1 MSTNYEE
8 NNRLTLVGKVTS
20 DKVFSHE
27 IYGEKF
33 YIFNLS
39 VPRLSGSEDIIPI
52 TISERLLTNAELK
65 INDKISIDGQ
75 FRSYNSYQNEKV
87 MMIIFKQ
94 LYPTDSNTND
104 DQEDPT
110 IENEED
116 TSNLE
121 QSNIEELDEAFE
133 DLKTESNITYNVL
146 EDGEVI
152 EIDFTISNHETLN
165 LTKFTNN
172 LADQRAYYE
181 NLGLTEQKSHV
192 A

>member
-1 MSTNYEE
+1 MKKILCFLGIILLLFLAALPPILRIILPDKMEE
-8 NNRLTLVGKVTS
+8 EKEIV
-20 DKVFSHE
+20 HE
-27 IYGEKF
+27 NVVLNCSNES
-33 YIFNLS
+33 YIAN
-39 VPRLSGSEDIIPI
+39 
-52 TISERLLTNAELK
+52 T
-65 INDKISIDGQ
+65 
-75 FRSYNSYQNEKV
+75 SYQDEKV

-172 LADQRAYYE
+172 LTDQRAYYE
-181 NLGLTEQKSHV
+181 NLGLTCLV
-192 A
+192 IR

>member
-1 MSTNYEE
+1 MKKILCFLGIILLLFLAALPPILRIILPDMGEEE
-8 NNRLTLVGKVTS
+8 NEVV
-20 DKVFSHE
+20 HE
-27 IYGEKF
+27 NVVLNCSNES
-33 YIFNLS
+33 YIAN
-39 VPRLSGSEDIIPI
+39 
-52 TISERLLTNAELK
+52 T
-65 INDKISIDGQ
+65 
-75 FRSYNSYQNEKV
+75 SYQDEKV

-152 EIDFTISNHETLN
+152 EIDFTISNHEILN

-181 NLGLTEQKSHV
+181 NLGLTCLV
-192 A
+192 IR

>member
-1 MSTNYEE
+1 MKKILCFLGIIFLLFLAFLPPVLRIVLPDIEE
-8 NNRLTLVGKVTS
+8 KKEIV
-20 DKVFSHE
+20 HE
-27 IYGEKF
+27 NVILNCSNES
-33 YIFNLS
+33 YIAN
-39 VPRLSGSEDIIPI
+39 
-52 TISERLLTNAELK
+52 T
-65 INDKISIDGQ
+65 
-75 FRSYNSYQNEKV
+75 SYQDEKV

-94 LYPTDSNTND
+94 LYSTDSNTND

-152 EIDFTISNHETLN
+152 EIDFTVSNHETLN

-181 NLGLTEQKSHV
+181 NLGLTCLV
-192 A
+192 IR

>member
-1 MSTNYEE
+1 MKKILCFLGIILLLFLAALPPILRIILPDKMEE
-8 NNRLTLVGKVTS
+8 EKEIV
-20 DKVFSHE
+20 HE
-27 IYGEKF
+27 NVVLNCSNES
-33 YIFNLS
+33 YIAN
-39 VPRLSGSEDIIPI
+39 
-52 TISERLLTNAELK
+52 T
-65 INDKISIDGQ
+65 
-75 FRSYNSYQNEKV
+75 SYQDEKV

-94 LYPTDSNTND
+94 LYPTDSNTDD

-172 LADQRAYYE
+172 LTDQRAYYE
-181 NLGLTEQKSHV
+181 NLGLTCLV
-192 A
+192 IR

>member
-1 MSTNYEE
+1 MKKLLCFLGIILLLFLAVLPPVLRIVLPDMGEEE
-8 NNRLTLVGKVTS
+8 NEVV
-20 DKVFSHE
+20 HE
-27 IYGEKF
+27 NVILNCSNES
-33 YIFNLS
+33 YIAN
-39 VPRLSGSEDIIPI
+39 
-52 TISERLLTNAELK
+52 T
-65 INDKISIDGQ
+65 
-75 FRSYNSYQNEKV
+75 SYQDEKV
-87 MMIIFKQ
+87 MMIVFKQ
-94 LYPTDSNTND
+94 LRTTDSNTNN

-152 EIDFTISNHETLN
+152 EIDFTVSNHETLN

-181 NLGLTEQKSHV
+181 NLGLTCLV
-192 A
+192 IR

>member
-1 MSTNYEE
+1 MKKILCFLGIILLLFLAALPPILRIILPDKMEE
-8 NNRLTLVGKVTS
+8 EKEIV
-20 DKVFSHE
+20 HE
-27 IYGEKF
+27 NVILNCSNES
-33 YIFNLS
+33 YIAN
-39 VPRLSGSEDIIPI
+39 
-52 TISERLLTNAELK
+52 T
-65 INDKISIDGQ
+65 
-75 FRSYNSYQNEKV
+75 SYQDEKV

-152 EIDFTISNHETLN
+152 EIDFTVSNHETLN

-181 NLGLTEQKSHV
+181 NLGLTCLV
-192 A
+192 IR

>member
-1 MSTNYEE
+1 MKKILCFLGIILLLFLAALPPILRIILPDKMEE
-8 NNRLTLVGKVTS
+8 EKEIV
-20 DKVFSHE
+20 HE
-27 IYGEKF
+27 NVVLNCSNES
-33 YIFNLS
+33 YIAN
-39 VPRLSGSEDIIPI
+39 
-52 TISERLLTNAELK
+52 T
-65 INDKISIDGQ
+65 
-75 FRSYNSYQNEKV
+75 SYQDEKV

-152 EIDFTISNHETLN
+152 EIDFTVSNHETLN

-181 NLGLTEQKSHV
+181 NLGLTCLV
-192 A
+192 IR

>member
-1 MSTNYEE
+1 MKKILCFLGIIFLLFLAFLPPVLRIVLPDIEE
-8 NNRLTLVGKVTS
+8 EKKEIV
-20 DKVFSHE
+20 HE
-27 IYGEKF
+27 NVILNCSNES
-33 YIFNLS
+33 YIAN
-39 VPRLSGSEDIIPI
+39 
-52 TISERLLTNAELK
+52 T
-65 INDKISIDGQ
+65 
-75 FRSYNSYQNEKV
+75 SYQDEKV

-152 EIDFTISNHETLN
+152 EIDFTVSNHETLN

-181 NLGLTEQKSHV
+181 NLGLTCLV
-192 A
+192 IR

>member
-1 MSTNYEE
+1 MGEEE
-8 NNRLTLVGKVTS
+8 NEVV
-20 DKVFSHE
+20 HE
-27 IYGEKF
+27 NVVLNCSNES
-33 YIFNLS
+33 YIAN
-39 VPRLSGSEDIIPI
+39 
-52 TISERLLTNAELK
+52 T
-65 INDKISIDGQ
+65 
-75 FRSYNSYQNEKV
+75 SYQNEKV
-87 MMIIFKQ
+87 MMMIFKQ

-181 NLGLTEQKSHV
+181 NLGLTCLV
-192 A
+192 IR

>member
-1 MSTNYEE
+1 MKKI
-8 NNRLTLVGKVTS
+8 LCFLG
-20 DKVFSHE
+20 
-27 IYGEKF
+27 I
-33 YIFNLS
+33 IF
-39 VPRLSGSEDIIPI
+39 
-52 TISERLLTNAELK
+52 LLFLAFLPPVLK
-65 INDKISIDGQ
+65 IVLPDIEEEKKEIVHENVILNCSNE
-75 FRSYNSYQNEKV
+75 SYIANTSYQNEKV

-181 NLGLTEQKSHV
+181 NLGLTCLV
-192 A
+192 IR

>member
-1 MSTNYEE
+1 MKKILCFLGIILLLFLAALPPILRIILPDMGEEE
-8 NNRLTLVGKVTS
+8 NEVV
-20 DKVFSHE
+20 HE
-27 IYGEKF
+27 NVVLNCSNES
-33 YIFNLS
+33 YIAN
-39 VPRLSGSEDIIPI
+39 
-52 TISERLLTNAELK
+52 T
-65 INDKISIDGQ
+65 
-75 FRSYNSYQNEKV
+75 SYQDEKV

-181 NLGLTEQKSHV
+181 NLGLTCLV
-192 A
+192 IR

>member
-1 MSTNYEE
+1 MKKILCFLGIILLLFLAALPPILRIILPDKMEE
-8 NNRLTLVGKVTS
+8 EKEIV
-20 DKVFSHE
+20 HE
-27 IYGEKF
+27 NVVLNCSNES
-33 YIFNLS
+33 YIAN
-39 VPRLSGSEDIIPI
+39 
-52 TISERLLTNAELK
+52 T
-65 INDKISIDGQ
+65 
-75 FRSYNSYQNEKV
+75 SYQNEKV

-146 EDGEVI
+146 EDAEVI

-181 NLGLTEQKSHV
+181 NLGLTCLV
-192 A
+192 IR

>member
-1 MSTNYEE
+1 MKKLLCFLGIILLLFLAVLPPVLRIVLPDMGEEE
-8 NNRLTLVGKVTS
+8 NEVV
-20 DKVFSHE
+20 HE
-27 IYGEKF
+27 NVILNCSNES
-33 YIFNLS
+33 YIAN
-39 VPRLSGSEDIIPI
+39 
-52 TISERLLTNAELK
+52 T
-65 INDKISIDGQ
+65 
-75 FRSYNSYQNEKV
+75 SYQDEKV
-87 MMIIFKQ
+87 MMIVFKQ
-94 LYPTDSNTND
+94 LRTTDSNTNN

-152 EIDFTISNHETLN
+152 EIDFTVSNHETLN

-172 LADQRAYYE
+172 LTDQRAYYE
-181 NLGLTEQKSHV
+181 NLGLTCLV
-192 A
+192 IR

>member
-1 MSTNYEE
+1 MKKILCFLGIILLLFLAVLPPILRIILPDKMEE
-8 NNRLTLVGKVTS
+8 EKEIV
-20 DKVFSHE
+20 HE
-27 IYGEKF
+27 NVVLNCSNES
-33 YIFNLS
+33 YIAN
-39 VPRLSGSEDIIPI
+39 
-52 TISERLLTNAELK
+52 T
-65 INDKISIDGQ
+65 
-75 FRSYNSYQNEKV
+75 SYQNEKV

-152 EIDFTISNHETLN
+152 EIDFTVSNHETLN

-181 NLGLTEQKSHV
+181 NLGLTCLV
-192 A
+192 IR

>member
-1 MSTNYEE
+1 MKKILCFLGIILLLFLAVLPPVLRIVLPDMGEEE
-8 NNRLTLVGKVTS
+8 NEVV
-20 DKVFSHE
+20 HE
-27 IYGEKF
+27 NVILNCSNES
-33 YIFNLS
+33 YIAN
-39 VPRLSGSEDIIPI
+39 
-52 TISERLLTNAELK
+52 T
-65 INDKISIDGQ
+65 
-75 FRSYNSYQNEKV
+75 SYQDEKV
-87 MMIIFKQ
+87 MMIVFKQ
-94 LYPTDSNTND
+94 LRTTDSNTND

-152 EIDFTISNHETLN
+152 EIDFTVSNHETLN

-181 NLGLTEQKSHV
+181 NLGLTCLV
-192 A
+192 IR

>member
-1 MSTNYEE
+1 MKKILCFLGIIFLLFLAFLPPVLRIVLPDIEE
-8 NNRLTLVGKVTS
+8 KKEIV
-20 DKVFSHE
+20 HE
-27 IYGEKF
+27 NVILNCSNES
-33 YIFNLS
+33 YIAN
-39 VPRLSGSEDIIPI
+39 
-52 TISERLLTNAELK
+52 T
-65 INDKISIDGQ
+65 
-75 FRSYNSYQNEKV
+75 SYQDEKV

-152 EIDFTISNHETLN
+152 EIDFTVSNHETLN

-181 NLGLTEQKSHV
+181 NLGLTCLV
-192 A
+192 IR

>member
-1 MSTNYEE
+1 MKKILCFLGIILLLFLAALPPILRIILPDKMEE
-8 NNRLTLVGKVTS
+8 EKEIV
-20 DKVFSHE
+20 HE
-27 IYGEKF
+27 NVVLNCSNES
-33 YIFNLS
+33 YIAN
-39 VPRLSGSEDIIPI
+39 
-52 TISERLLTNAELK
+52 T
-65 INDKISIDGQ
+65 
-75 FRSYNSYQNEKV
+75 SYQDEKV

-152 EIDFTISNHETLN
+152 EIDFTVSNHETLN

-172 LADQRAYYE
+172 LTDQRAYYE
-181 NLGLTEQKSHV
+181 NLGLTCLV
-192 A
+192 IR

>member
-1 MSTNYEE
+1 MKKILCFLGIILLLFLAALQPILRIILPDKMEE
-8 NNRLTLVGKVTS
+8 EKEIV
-20 DKVFSHE
+20 HE
-27 IYGEKF
+27 NVVLNCSNES
-33 YIFNLS
+33 YIAN
-39 VPRLSGSEDIIPI
+39 
-52 TISERLLTNAELK
+52 T
-65 INDKISIDGQ
+65 
-75 FRSYNSYQNEKV
+75 SYQNEKV

-181 NLGLTEQKSHV
+181 NLGLTCLV
-192 A
+192 IR

>member
-1 MSTNYEE
+1 MKKLLCFLGIILLLFLAVLPPVLRIVLPDKMEEE
-8 NNRLTLVGKVTS
+8 NEVV
-20 DKVFSHE
+20 HE
-27 IYGEKF
+27 NVILNCSNES
-33 YIFNLS
+33 YIAN
-39 VPRLSGSEDIIPI
+39 
-52 TISERLLTNAELK
+52 T
-65 INDKISIDGQ
+65 
-75 FRSYNSYQNEKV
+75 SYQDEKV
-87 MMIIFKQ
+87 MMIVFKQ
-94 LYPTDSNTND
+94 LRTTDSNTND

-152 EIDFTISNHETLN
+152 EIDFTVSNHETLN

-181 NLGLTEQKSHV
+181 NLGLTCLV
-192 A
+192 IR

>member
-1 MSTNYEE
+1 MKKILCFLGIIFLLFLAFLPPVLRIVLPDIEE
-8 NNRLTLVGKVTS
+8 EKKEIV
-20 DKVFSHE
+20 HE
-27 IYGEKF
+27 NVILNCSNES
-33 YIFNLS
+33 YIAN
-39 VPRLSGSEDIIPI
+39 
-52 TISERLLTNAELK
+52 T
-65 INDKISIDGQ
+65 
-75 FRSYNSYQNEKV
+75 SYQDEKV

-181 NLGLTEQKSHV
+181 NLGLTCLV
-192 A
+192 IR

>member
-1 MSTNYEE
+1 MKKILCFLGIILLLFLAALPPILRIILPDKMEE
-8 NNRLTLVGKVTS
+8 EKEIV
-20 DKVFSHE
+20 HE
-27 IYGEKF
+27 NVILNCSNES
-33 YIFNLS
+33 YIAN
-39 VPRLSGSEDIIPI
+39 
-52 TISERLLTNAELK
+52 T
-65 INDKISIDGQ
+65 
-75 FRSYNSYQNEKV
+75 SYQDEKV

-181 NLGLTEQKSHV
+181 NLGLTCLV
-192 A
+192 IR

>member
-1 MSTNYEE
+1 MKKLLCFLGIILLLFLAVLPPVLRIVLPDMGEEE
-8 NNRLTLVGKVTS
+8 NEVV
-20 DKVFSHE
+20 HE
-27 IYGEKF
+27 NVILNCSNES
-33 YIFNLS
+33 YIAN
-39 VPRLSGSEDIIPI
+39 
-52 TISERLLTNAELK
+52 T
-65 INDKISIDGQ
+65 
-75 FRSYNSYQNEKV
+75 SYQNEKV

-152 EIDFTISNHETLN
+152 EIDFTVSNHETLN

-181 NLGLTEQKSHV
+181 NLGLTCLV
-192 A
+192 IR

>member
-1 MSTNYEE
+1 MKKILCFLGIIFLLFLAALPPILRIILPDMGEEE
-8 NNRLTLVGKVTS
+8 NEVV
-20 DKVFSHE
+20 HE
-27 IYGEKF
+27 NVVLNCSNES
-33 YIFNLS
+33 YIAN
-39 VPRLSGSEDIIPI
+39 
-52 TISERLLTNAELK
+52 T
-65 INDKISIDGQ
+65 
-75 FRSYNSYQNEKV
+75 SYQDEKV

-152 EIDFTISNHETLN
+152 EIDFTVSNHETLN

-181 NLGLTEQKSHV
+181 NLGLTCLV
-192 A
+192 IR

>member
-1 MSTNYEE
+1 MKKLLCFLGIILLLFLAVLPPVLRIVLPDMGEEE
-8 NNRLTLVGKVTS
+8 NEVV
-20 DKVFSHE
+20 HE
-27 IYGEKF
+27 NVILNCSNES
-33 YIFNLS
+33 YIAN
-39 VPRLSGSEDIIPI
+39 
-52 TISERLLTNAELK
+52 T
-65 INDKISIDGQ
+65 
-75 FRSYNSYQNEKV
+75 SYQDEKV
-87 MMIIFKQ
+87 MMIVFKQ
-94 LYPTDSNTND
+94 LRTTDSNTND

-152 EIDFTISNHETLN
+152 EIDFTVSNHETLN

-181 NLGLTEQKSHV
+181 NLGLTCLV
-192 A
+192 IR

>member
-1 MSTNYEE
+1 MKKILCFLGIILLLFLAVLPPILRIILPDKMEE
-8 NNRLTLVGKVTS
+8 EKEIV
-20 DKVFSHE
+20 HE
-27 IYGEKF
+27 NVVLNCSNES
-33 YIFNLS
+33 YIAN
-39 VPRLSGSEDIIPI
+39 
-52 TISERLLTNAELK
+52 T
-65 INDKISIDGQ
+65 
-75 FRSYNSYQNEKV
+75 SYQNEKV

-181 NLGLTEQKSHV
+181 NLGLTCLV
-192 A
+192 IR

>member
-1 MSTNYEE
+1 MKKLLCFLGIILLLFLAVLPPVLRIVLPDMGEEE
-8 NNRLTLVGKVTS
+8 NEVV
-20 DKVFSHE
+20 HE
-27 IYGEKF
+27 NVILNCSNES
-33 YIFNLS
+33 YIAN
-39 VPRLSGSEDIIPI
+39 
-52 TISERLLTNAELK
+52 T
-65 INDKISIDGQ
+65 
-75 FRSYNSYQNEKV
+75 SYQDEKV
-87 MMIIFKQ
+87 MMIVFKQ
-94 LYPTDSNTND
+94 LRTTDSNTNND
-104 DQEDPT
+104 QDDTTIIEDQEDPT

-181 NLGLTEQKSHV
+181 NLGLTCLV
-192 A
+192 IR

>member
-1 MSTNYEE
+1 MKKILCFLGIILLLFLAALPPILRIILPDMGEEE
-8 NNRLTLVGKVTS
+8 NEVV
-20 DKVFSHE
+20 HE
-27 IYGEKF
+27 NVVLNCSNES
-33 YIFNLS
+33 YIAN
-39 VPRLSGSEDIIPI
+39 
-52 TISERLLTNAELK
+52 T
-65 INDKISIDGQ
+65 
-75 FRSYNSYQNEKV
+75 SYQDEKV

-152 EIDFTISNHETLN
+152 EIDFTVSNHETLN

-181 NLGLTEQKSHV
+181 NLGLTCLV
-192 A
+192 IR

>member
-1 MSTNYEE
+1 MKKILCFLGIILLLFLAALPPILRIILPDKMEE
-8 NNRLTLVGKVTS
+8 EKEIV
-20 DKVFSHE
+20 HE
-27 IYGEKF
+27 NVVLNCSNES
-33 YIFNLS
+33 YIAN
-39 VPRLSGSEDIIPI
+39 
-52 TISERLLTNAELK
+52 T
-65 INDKISIDGQ
+65 
-75 FRSYNSYQNEKV
+75 SYQNEKV

-172 LADQRAYYE
+172 LTDQRAYYE
-181 NLGLTEQKSHV
+181 NLGLTCLV
-192 A
+192 IR

>member
-1 MSTNYEE
+1 MKKILCFLGIILLLFLAALPPILRIILPDKMEE
-8 NNRLTLVGKVTS
+8 EKEIV
-20 DKVFSHE
+20 HE
-27 IYGEKF
+27 NVVLNCSNES
-33 YIFNLS
+33 YIAN
-39 VPRLSGSEDIIPI
+39 
-52 TISERLLTNAELK
+52 T
-65 INDKISIDGQ
+65 
-75 FRSYNSYQNEKV
+75 SYQNEKV

-152 EIDFTISNHETLN
+152 EIDFTVSNHETLN

-181 NLGLTEQKSHV
+181 NLGLTCLV
-192 A
+192 IR

>member
-1 MSTNYEE
+1 MKKILCFLGIILLLFLAALPPILRIILPDKMEE
-8 NNRLTLVGKVTS
+8 EKEIV
-20 DKVFSHE
+20 HE
-27 IYGEKF
+27 NVVLNCSNES
-33 YIFNLS
+33 YIAN
-39 VPRLSGSEDIIPI
+39 
-52 TISERLLTNAELK
+52 T
-65 INDKISIDGQ
+65 
-75 FRSYNSYQNEKV
+75 SYQNEKV

-121 QSNIEELDEAFE
+121 QFNIEELDEAFE

-152 EIDFTISNHETLN
+152 EIDFTVSNHETLN

-181 NLGLTEQKSHV
+181 NLGLTCLV
-192 A
+192 IR

>member
-1 MSTNYEE
+1 MKKILCFLGIILLLFLAALPPILRIILPDKMEE
-8 NNRLTLVGKVTS
+8 EKEIV
-20 DKVFSHE
+20 HE
-27 IYGEKF
+27 NVVLNCSNES
-33 YIFNLS
+33 YIAN
-39 VPRLSGSEDIIPI
+39 
-52 TISERLLTNAELK
+52 T
-65 INDKISIDGQ
+65 
-75 FRSYNSYQNEKV
+75 SYQDEKV

-181 NLGLTEQKSHV
+181 NLGLTCLV
-192 A
+192 IR

>member
-1 MSTNYEE
+1 MKKILCFLGIILLLFLAALPPILRIILPDKMEE
-8 NNRLTLVGKVTS
+8 EKEIV
-20 DKVFSHE
+20 HE
-27 IYGEKF
+27 NVVLNCSNES
-33 YIFNLS
+33 YIAN
-39 VPRLSGSEDIIPI
+39 
-52 TISERLLTNAELK
+52 T
-65 INDKISIDGQ
+65 
-75 FRSYNSYQNEKV
+75 SYQNEKV

-181 NLGLTEQKSHV
+181 NLGLTCLV
-192 A
+192 IR

>member
-1 MSTNYEE
+1 MKKILCFLGIILLLFLAALPPILRIILPDKMEE
-8 NNRLTLVGKVTS
+8 EKEIV
-20 DKVFSHE
+20 HE
-27 IYGEKF
+27 NVVLNCSNES
-33 YIFNLS
+33 YIAN
-39 VPRLSGSEDIIPI
+39 
-52 TISERLLTNAELK
+52 T
-65 INDKISIDGQ
+65 
-75 FRSYNSYQNEKV
+75 SYQNEKV

-152 EIDFTISNHETLN
+152 EIDFTVSNHETLN

-181 NLGLTEQKSHV
+181 NLGLTCIV
-192 A
+192 IR

>member
-1 MSTNYEE
+1 MKKILCFLGIILLLFLAALPPILRIILPDKMEE
-8 NNRLTLVGKVTS
+8 EKEIV
-20 DKVFSHE
+20 HE
-27 IYGEKF
+27 NVVLNCSNES
-33 YIFNLS
+33 YIAN
-39 VPRLSGSEDIIPI
+39 
-52 TISERLLTNAELK
+52 T
-65 INDKISIDGQ
+65 
-75 FRSYNSYQNEKV
+75 SYQDEKV

-165 LTKFTNN
+165 LTKFI
-172 LADQRAYYE
+172 
-181 NLGLTEQKSHV
+181 QK
-192 A
+192 AM

>member
-1 MSTNYEE
+1 MKKILCFLGIILLLFLAVLPPILRIILPDKMEE
-8 NNRLTLVGKVTS
+8 EKEIV
-20 DKVFSHE
+20 HE
-27 IYGEKF
+27 NVVLNCSNES
-33 YIFNLS
+33 YIAN
-39 VPRLSGSEDIIPI
+39 
-52 TISERLLTNAELK
+52 T
-65 INDKISIDGQ
+65 
-75 FRSYNSYQNEKV
+75 SYQNEKV

-104 DQEDPT
+104 NQEDPT

-152 EIDFTISNHETLN
+152 EIDFTVSNHETLN

-181 NLGLTEQKSHV
+181 NLGLTCLV
-192 A
+192 IR

>member
-1 MSTNYEE
+1 MKKLLCFLGIILLLFLAVLPPVLRIVLPDMGEEE
-8 NNRLTLVGKVTS
+8 NEVV
-20 DKVFSHE
+20 HE
-27 IYGEKF
+27 NVILNCSNES
-33 YIFNLS
+33 YIAN
-39 VPRLSGSEDIIPI
+39 
-52 TISERLLTNAELK
+52 T
-65 INDKISIDGQ
+65 
-75 FRSYNSYQNEKV
+75 SYQDEKV
-87 MMIIFKQ
+87 MMIVFKQ
-94 LYPTDSNTND
+94 LRTTDSNTND

-152 EIDFTISNHETLN
+152 QIDFTVSNHETLN

-181 NLGLTEQKSHV
+181 NLGLTCLV
-192 A
+192 IR